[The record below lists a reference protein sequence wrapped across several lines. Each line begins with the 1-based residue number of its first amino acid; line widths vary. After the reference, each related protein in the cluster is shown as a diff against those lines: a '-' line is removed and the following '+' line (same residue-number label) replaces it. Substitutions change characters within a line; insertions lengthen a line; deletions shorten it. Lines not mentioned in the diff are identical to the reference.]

1 MSRIRFRAANV
12 AAAVLVVTPLA
23 LTTTSGPASSTQG
36 KHDQERA
43 QVVLDWE
50 RILFQT
56 LYPLPTSPIP
66 TRVPILGFTSLAM
79 YDAASTSAH
88 RGRSSEAAAVATAA
102 HDVLVHYVSEL
113 GKLVPPPTD
122 LNVPA
127 VTAAL
132 DAELDDSL
140 ATVSDARALAKGS
153 RLGHEA
159 AARMIRSRTGDG
171 LNDPSIHYALP
182 PGIGIW
188 RPNPGTTDMVAPW
201 LGSLRQL
208 MVDPHSPID
217 GPDPLNSA
225 AYVADY
231 NQVKRIGRA
240 NAPLSDRS
248 ASETATALF
257 FNANSATMVGDALIR
272 RLEARGM
279 DLLSTAW
286 TFAAMHASMTD
297 SAIQC
302 WRLKRDLG
310 YLRPHEAITGSVDD
324 GNPATVVEAGWTPLV
339 TPVPNYADYV
349 SGHACLT
356 SPQIGVIRE
365 VLGEDTALEL
375 RSANG
380 PPRVYTKL
388 AHIEHDAYYAR
399 IWSGLHFADA
409 MDDGY
414 LIGHDTAARVMAAL
428 PSR

>member
-1 MSRIRFRAANV
+1 
-12 AAAVLVVTPLA
+12 
-23 LTTTSGPASSTQG
+23 
-36 KHDQERA
+36 
-43 QVVLDWE
+43 
-50 RILFQT
+50 
-56 LYPLPTSPIP
+56 
-66 TRVPILGFTSLAM
+66 
-79 YDAASTSAH
+79 
-88 RGRSSEAAAVATAA
+88 
-102 HDVLVHYVSEL
+102 
-113 GKLVPPPTD
+113 
-122 LNVPA
+122 
-127 VTAAL
+127 
-132 DAELDDSL
+132 
-140 ATVSDARALAKGS
+140 
-153 RLGHEA
+153 
-159 AARMIRSRTGDG
+159 
-171 LNDPSIHYALP
+171 
-182 PGIGIW
+182 
-188 RPNPGTTDMVAPW
+188 MVAPW

-208 MVDPHSPID
+208 MVDLHSPID

-248 ASETATALF
+248 AAETATALF

-365 VLGEDTALEL
+365 VLGQDTALEL
-375 RSANG
+375 RSING
-380 PPRVYTKL
+380 PPRVYTEQL

-428 PSR
+428 ASRLSSAGSATTSTRAPLRSTVISTRVPIASANRRRWRDWASPSGTVSSARTMSPRRRPLSAAGLPSTTSTTRSAVRCPVRSAQAAGSGAGLLTRPR